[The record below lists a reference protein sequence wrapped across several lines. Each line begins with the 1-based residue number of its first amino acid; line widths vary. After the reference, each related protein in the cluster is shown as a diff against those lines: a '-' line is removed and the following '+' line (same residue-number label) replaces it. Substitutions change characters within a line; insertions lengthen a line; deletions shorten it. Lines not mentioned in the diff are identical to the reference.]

1 MVLLSLC
8 HFTASYLTKVVADGN
23 ALNRL
28 FFEID
33 RNMSSDENLRK
44 LGNCITALQ
53 EQADMLRKH
62 AEALLQDRSRF
73 DPDQLSKVASDI
85 VRAVNECKNSYR
97 NYLAT
102 LSK

>member
-1 MVLLSLC
+1 MVLISLC

-44 LGNCITALQ
+44 LGNCITALA
-53 EQADMLRKH
+53 EEADKLRK
-62 AEALLQDRSRF
+62 
-73 DPDQLSKVASDI
+73 
-85 VRAVNECKNSYR
+85 
-97 NYLAT
+97 
-102 LSK
+102 